1 MENWLYDKTTM
12 NLVSGHYRTGE
23 SLPDELFQ
31 QVCKG
36 RFDAGR
42 HLYRKAQ
49 FLLFVRFRGRLLH
62 ATETRLRSSPVSP
75 MWSECDVKEAVSPDF
90 RVLLNSVKTYLY

>member
-36 RFDAGR
+36 GLTPA
-42 HLYRKAQ
+42 
-49 FLLFVRFRGRLLH
+49 LLGKPIKMLGDEGG
-62 ATETRLRSSPVSP
+62 T
-75 MWSECDVKEAVSPDF
+75 
-90 RVLLNSVKTYLY
+90 